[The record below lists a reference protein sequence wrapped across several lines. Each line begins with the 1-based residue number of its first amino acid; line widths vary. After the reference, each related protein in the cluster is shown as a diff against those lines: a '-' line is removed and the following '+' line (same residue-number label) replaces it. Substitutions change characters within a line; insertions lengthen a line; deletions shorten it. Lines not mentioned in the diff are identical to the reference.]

1 MDDDTDKAA
10 DNVLNDTMD
19 DYAVGTVD
27 DAMITLQ
34 MILWMDN
41 STDNAMD
48 ASMND
53 VLKICQFFQRKFLEQ
68 GKLKRQ

>member
-10 DNVLNDTMD
+10 DDVLNDAMD

-48 ASMND
+48 ASIND
-53 VLKICQFFQRKFLEQ
+53 VLKIGQFFQRKFLEQ